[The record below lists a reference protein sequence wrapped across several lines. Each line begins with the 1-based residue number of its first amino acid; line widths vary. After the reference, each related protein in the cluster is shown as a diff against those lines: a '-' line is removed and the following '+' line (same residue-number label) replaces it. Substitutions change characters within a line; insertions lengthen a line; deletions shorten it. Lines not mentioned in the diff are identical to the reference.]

1 MKSNSLI
8 KRLVIAQV
16 ICLLFSI
23 QLLGQNILFVGNS
36 LTYSNDLP
44 QIFEQLA
51 KTVKLDITT
60 ICVCYPNYSLEDH
73 WFKGDFKNKL
83 ANESFDF
90 IIMQQGPSSQA
101 LGREWLIKFGKM
113 IQEEASKY
121 DTRTAYYMVWP
132 SKQYY
137 YTFEAVIKNHRDAAQ
152 MNNSMLIPVGRLWH
166 EIDTDSQPAIEL
178 YGYDEF
184 HPSMQGSFLAALVML
199 QSLHPELNLS
209 KIPYSKCTKWVG
221 DETSFNYLIDKVNA
235 SN

>member
-1 MKSNSLI
+1 MFI
-8 KRLVIAQV
+8 
-16 ICLLFSI
+16 
-23 QLLGQNILFVGNS
+23 GNS

-44 QIFEQLA
+44 QILEGLS

-73 WFKGDFKNKL
+73 WFNGDFRNML

-113 IQEEASKY
+113 IQDEASKY
-121 DTRTAYYMVWP
+121 DAKTAYYMVWP

-137 YTFEAVIKNHRDAAQ
+137 YTFNGVIKNHTDAAKT
-152 MNNSMLIPVGRLWH
+152 NNSMLIPVGRLWQK
-166 EIDTDSQPAIEL
+166 IDTDNQSGIEL
-178 YGYDEF
+178 YGSDGF

-199 QSLHPELNLS
+199 HSLHPELDLS
-209 KIPYSKCTKWVG
+209 IIPYNKCKKWVG
-221 DETSFNYLIDKVNA
+221 DGDSFNYLIDKVNV
-235 SN
+235 SY